1 MNKAYKYRIYPTEEQ
16 KVLFAK
22 TFGCCRKVWNLM
34 LDDKI
39 AYYKSEKKM
48 LHNTPAQY
56 KKDYPYLREVDSLA
70 LANVQLQLQAAYKN
84 FFSDKK
90 AGFPK
95 RKKKHHSKDSYTT
108 NNQNGTVAVFDRA
121 VKIPKAGYVKAVIHR
136 AAPSSWKLKSATISH
151 TKDGKYYISVLY
163 EYDTPVR
170 PVLVDKD
177 KVLGL
182 DYKSDGLYVDSNG
195 VCADMPHFYRKA
207 QKQLAKAQR
216 ILSRRKGSKKN
227 SHKSNNW
234 IKQHHK
240 VNKIYAHV
248 ANQRRDFLQKLSAEI
263 ANQYDLVSVED
274 ISLKGI
280 SSKKGLGLGKA
291 AADNGYADFV
301 NMLTYKLRDRGKW
314 LIKVD
319 RFYPSSQ
326 LCRCG
331 YKNPVTKDLSVRTVT
346 CPVCGR
352 TYDRDVNAAI
362 NIKNEG
368 YRIYRSA

>member
-39 AYYKSEKKM
+39 AYYRSEKKM

-90 AGFPK
+90 SGFPK
-95 RKKKHHSKDSYTT
+95 RKKKHKSKDSYTT

-163 EYDTPVR
+163 EYDAPVR
-170 PVLVDKD
+170 PVEVDKD

-234 IKQHHK
+234 IKQHLK

-274 ISLKGI
+274 ISLKVI

-291 AADNGYADFV
+291 TADNGYADFV

-331 YKNPVTKDLSVRTVT
+331 YKNPVTKDLSIRTVT